1 MSNNRKWMIFDFAL
15 AAVDAGCC
23 IYSIIQGRIGEGV
36 LLFVLAGMLVGCGF
50 MYKGR
55 DL

>member
-15 AAVDAGCC
+15 ATVDAGCGV
-23 IYSIIQGRIGEGV
+23 YNLTHGSVGEGV